1 MENSTKTR
9 WFYLIS
15 GLLITANIAVLA
27 ILFIHRGGHQAR
39 HEGPGPGGN
48 MFEYLTKELQLTKP
62 QQDAY
67 DSLRNEHHAATMKLQ
82 DSIRAAKDALFNLL
96 QQANVSEDM
105 ISAAS
110 NKAAA
115 LNAQLDVLT
124 FHHFQKLRALCT
136 PDQQKKFDGIIQEAI
151 RGMGRQAQGPP
162 PGGPGGP
169 GGPPPGPR

>member
-9 WFYLIS
+9 WLYLIS

-27 ILFIHRGGHQAR
+27 ILFIHRGGR
-39 HEGPGPGGN
+39 EDRRGGPEPRGT

-62 QQDAY
+62 QQDTY

-82 DSIRAAKDALFNLL
+82 DSIRAAKDALFNML
-96 QQANVSEDM
+96 QQSNTSEEM

-136 PDQQKKFDGIIQEAI
+136 PEQQKKFDNIIQEAI
-151 RGMGRQAQGPP
+151 RGMGRQQGPP
-162 PGGPGGP
+162 PG
-169 GGPPPGPR
+169 R

>member
-27 ILFIHRGGHQAR
+27 ILFIHRGP
-39 HEGPGPGGN
+39 HEGRHDGPEQRGN
-48 MFEYLTKELQLTKP
+48 MFEFLTKELQLTKP

-82 DSIRAAKDALFNLL
+82 DSIRAAKDALFNML
-96 QQANVSEDM
+96 QQSNTSEDM

-136 PDQQKKFDGIIQEAI
+136 PEQQKKFDGIIQEAI
-151 RGMGRQAQGPP
+151 RGMGRQQGPP
-162 PGGPGGP
+162 Q

>member
-27 ILFIHRGGHQAR
+27 ILFIHRGGH
-39 HEGPGPGGN
+39 EGRNGGPEQHGS
-48 MFEYLTKELQLTKP
+48 MFEYLTNELQLTKL

-67 DSLRNEHHAATMKLQ
+67 DSLRNEHHAAATKLQ

-96 QQANVSEDM
+96 QQANTGEDM
-105 ISAAS
+105 VTAAS

-124 FHHFQKLRALCT
+124 FHHFQKLRAICT
-136 PDQQKKFDGIIQEAI
+136 PEQQKKFDSVIQEAI
-151 RGMGRQAQGPP
+151 RGMGRQQGPP